1 MSWTQ
6 SLIRISTY
14 EVEMLQKRLADVV
27 ARRVAIEMRMASL
40 DAEEESERQHARD
53 NAEAGIY
60 LAGFREGVRIRRE
73 KLQGDL
79 DLIAAEEEGA
89 RDALNEAFEA
99 QKKFEK
105 VAENAKI
112 AADLAAA
119 KRETAALDELGLMRR
134 KRAS

>member
-1 MSWTQ
+1 MSWTH

-14 EVEMLQKRLADVV
+14 EVEMLQKRLSEVV
-27 ARRVAIEMRMASL
+27 ARRVAIEMRLASL
-40 DAEEESERQHARD
+40 DAEEEHERRHALQ

-73 KLQGDL
+73 KLNGEL
-79 DLIAAEEEGA
+79 ALVTTEEEGA
-89 RDALNEAFEA
+89 RDALSEAFEA

-112 AADLAAA
+112 AAELESA

-134 KRAS
+134 KAS